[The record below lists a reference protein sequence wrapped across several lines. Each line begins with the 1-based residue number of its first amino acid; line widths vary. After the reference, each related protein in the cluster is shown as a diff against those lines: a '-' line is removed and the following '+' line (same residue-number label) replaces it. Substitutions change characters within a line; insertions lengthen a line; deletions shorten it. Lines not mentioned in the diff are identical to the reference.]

1 MAIYLWWEGIR
12 KSLLTFR
19 ECRSITCIHNFQ
31 FAKDIPQILLLVFSI
46 MPKTAGAFYCILLI
60 VIHKKCFL
68 LLISAESLNSDE
80 IITRIKWF
88 LYWFY
93 LRSQHTFPCFFFWTY
108 FLCCDVW
115 GLSSLWRVLSFLWQN
130 HSMCRWIWHLQQL
143 MGTFSLFQIP
153 HFRLLLI
160 DMVSYFGHVFKKLA
174 KPLYKWIPL
183 SVYKTFFFKKKS
195 LLDIRKMNYERKQL
209 QCVVSAAVGEIEC
222 DQDAWRCAGL
232 PFQIVM
238 WHFPVFTVLLVISHQ
253 MAHLLELGTG
263 TVSYILSCVYGSP
276 SL

>member
-1 MAIYLWWEGIR
+1 M
-12 KSLLTFR
+12 
-19 ECRSITCIHNFQ
+19 
-31 FAKDIPQILLLVFSI
+31 
-46 MPKTAGAFYCILLI
+46 
-60 VIHKKCFL
+60 
-68 LLISAESLNSDE
+68 
-80 IITRIKWF
+80 
-88 LYWFY
+88 
-93 LRSQHTFPCFFFWTY
+93 
-108 FLCCDVW
+108 
-115 GLSSLWRVLSFLWQN
+115 LWRVRFIIAV
-130 HSMCRWIWHLQQL
+130 MCFIIFVTEPFHVSVEL
-143 MGTFSLFQIP
+143 TFAAADGDLYFVSDP
-153 HFRLLLI
+153 YFRFLLI
-160 DMVSYFGHVFKKLA
+160 DMVSYSGHVFKKLS

>member
-93 LRSQHTFPCFFFWTY
+93 WFYLRSQHTFPCFFFWLIFYVVTCEVY
-108 FLCCDVW
+108 HRCDVFYHFCDRTIPCVGGSDICSSWW
-115 GLSSLWRVLSFLWQN
+115 G
-130 HSMCRWIWHLQQL
+130 
-143 MGTFSLFQIP
+143 
-153 HFRLLLI
+153 
-160 DMVSYFGHVFKKLA
+160 
-174 KPLYKWIPL
+174 
-183 SVYKTFFFKKKS
+183 
-195 LLDIRKMNYERKQL
+195 
-209 QCVVSAAVGEIEC
+209 
-222 DQDAWRCAGL
+222 
-232 PFQIVM
+232 
-238 WHFPVFTVLLVISHQ
+238 
-253 MAHLLELGTG
+253 
-263 TVSYILSCVYGSP
+263 P
-276 SL
+276 SLCFRSPISDCS

>member
-68 LLISAESLNSDE
+68 LLISAEIPEFWWNYNQNKMIFVLILSAITAHLSL
-80 IITRIKWF
+80 F
-88 LYWFY
+88 LF
-93 LRSQHTFPCFFFWTY
+93 LTY

-174 KPLYKWIPL
+174 KSLYKWIPL
-183 SVYKTFFFKKKS
+183 SVYKTFSLKKNLFLTSEKWIMKENS
-195 LLDIRKMNYERKQL
+195 CSVWYL
-209 QCVVSAAVGEIEC
+209 Q
-222 DQDAWRCAGL
+222 Q
-232 PFQIVM
+232 
-238 WHFPVFTVLLVISHQ
+238 
-253 MAHLLELGTG
+253 
-263 TVSYILSCVYGSP
+263 
-276 SL
+276 